1 VFRSSLDKRAKVD
14 GAKDG
19 LSKEVDEILVG
30 ILDAV
35 KNIGRLLVGL

>member
-1 VFRSSLDKRAKVD
+1 VSRSSLVKRAKVD
-14 GAKDG
+14 GDKDAS
-19 LSKEVDEILVG
+19 SKEVDGILFG